1 MALGLVKILAGDF
14 YNVQVAKKAVGPI
27 FRKRLVPRLV
37 VRTSAWR
44 TAKLGFEDIANVT
57 ALSQENAGSILGAAG
72 WGLLGDA
79 LLGPVGLLAGVVA
92 GAQSTKVTFVC
103 TFKDGR
109 KFLGQTD
116 SDTYNKMFAATWGQ

>member
-14 YNVQVAKKAVGPI
+14 HNAQVANKAVGPM
-27 FRKRLVPRLV
+27 FRKRFVPALI

-44 TAKLGFEDIANVT
+44 RVKLGFEDIENVNT
-57 ALSQENAGSILGAAG
+57 LSQENAKSLMGAAG

-79 LLGPVGLLAGVVA
+79 VLGPVGLLAGLVA
-92 GAQSTKVTFVC
+92 GAQTTKVTFVC

-116 SDTYNKMFAATWGQ
+116 SDTYNKFVAATWGK